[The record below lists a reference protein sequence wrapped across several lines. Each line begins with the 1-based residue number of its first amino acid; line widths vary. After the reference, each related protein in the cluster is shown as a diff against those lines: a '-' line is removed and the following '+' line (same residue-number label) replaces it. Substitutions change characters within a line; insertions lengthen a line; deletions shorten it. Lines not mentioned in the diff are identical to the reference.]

1 MAVRGDWGFAA
12 RDSEEQYVINHA
24 CKGRALAKL
33 KRTDPQTNH
42 IFANLCHCSDP
53 ADLPL
58 ELRGI
63 AGPTEW
69 TLLHWFSTVD
79 RPVRCSTNVKRV
91 MHVIIELA
99 GICGV
104 FLTGRQDFS
113 CLLGYFRLG
122 PKFQQAS
129 GKGGSCLEVLELEEK
144 VEGCPQHQDHMHR
157 LQV

>member
-1 MAVRGDWGFAA
+1 MQGERTSIALPAPALRSISHTRPFFYWIPNPG
-12 RDSEEQYVINHA
+12 RHILEDSTY
-24 CKGRALAKL
+24 
-33 KRTDPQTNH
+33 
-42 IFANLCHCSDP
+42 CSDP

-69 TLLHWFSTVD
+69 TLLYWFSTVD

-113 CLLGYFRLG
+113 CLKDGRNILFKSTESNTISDTRSNYTLGMMVISII
-122 PKFQQAS
+122 PA
-129 GKGGSCLEVLELEEK
+129 
-144 VEGCPQHQDHMHR
+144 HR
-157 LQV
+157 GITSYRTA

>member
-91 MHVIIELA
+91 VHVIIELA

-113 CLLGYFRLG
+113 CLKEGRNILFKSTESNTISDTRSNYTLGMMVISII
-122 PKFQQAS
+122 PA
-129 GKGGSCLEVLELEEK
+129 
-144 VEGCPQHQDHMHR
+144 HR
-157 LQV
+157 GITSYRTA

>member
-1 MAVRGDWGFAA
+1 MAVRGD
-12 RDSEEQYVINHA
+12 SEEQYGVNHA
-24 CKGRALAKL
+24 REGRALAKL
-33 KRTDPQTNH
+33 KRTDPQPNH

-79 RPVRCSTNVKRV
+79 GPVRCSTNVKGV
-91 MHVIIELA
+91 VHVIIELA

-104 FLTGRQDFS
+104 FLTGR
-113 CLLGYFRLG
+113 
-122 PKFQQAS
+122 
-129 GKGGSCLEVLELEEK
+129 
-144 VEGCPQHQDHMHR
+144 
-157 LQV
+157 